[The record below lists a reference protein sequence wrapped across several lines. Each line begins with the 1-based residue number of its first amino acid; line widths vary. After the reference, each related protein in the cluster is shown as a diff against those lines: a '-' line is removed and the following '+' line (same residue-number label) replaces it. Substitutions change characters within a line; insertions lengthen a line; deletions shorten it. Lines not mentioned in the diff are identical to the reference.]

1 MNENSVFFYLEQ
13 KISIKTS
20 RTRRL
25 SKFGEKKECNSGR
38 NLHILA
44 MVRKEAVFN
53 FGLENWC
60 GSANDHNI
68 QK

>member
-1 MNENSVFFYLEQ
+1 MNEFFFFFLIEL

-20 RTRRL
+20 RIRRL

-44 MVRKEAVFN
+44 MSRKGAVF
-53 FGLENWC
+53 WP
-60 GSANDHNI
+60 
-68 QK
+68 

>member
-1 MNENSVFFYLEQ
+1 MNENSVFFLLEQ

-20 RTRRL
+20 RIRRL

-44 MVRKEAVFN
+44 MARKEAVFN
-53 FGLENWC
+53 FWP
-60 GSANDHNI
+60 
-68 QK
+68 